1 MWRGAFFHGVTV
13 PSIRVLLVED
23 HTIVRQGLR
32 ALLGSS
38 SDLEVVGEAKDGV
51 EAVQLASE
59 LKPDVVV
66 LDLSLPVLHGSEAL
80 RRIKAGTAAK
90 VVVLSMHSSP
100 EVVARAREAGCDGY
114 VVKGGDVAELGRAI
128 RDALAGT
135 PYFSPEVRGFE
146 AESRSDPLGRLSA
159 REREVLALIAAGG
172 TNKSIAARLGISV
185 HTVNAHRV
193 NLMAK
198 LDLHDA
204 QGLTRFALRHGLI
217 DPDHHR

>member
-1 MWRGAFFHGVTV
+1 MVASVKR
-13 PSIRVLLVED
+13 IRVLLVED

-32 ALLGSS
+32 VLLGASA
-38 SDLEVVGEAKDGV
+38 DLEVVGEAKDGV
-51 EAVQLASE
+51 EAVRLAAE
-59 LKPDVVV
+59 LEPEVVV
-66 LDLSLPVLHGSEAL
+66 LDLSLPALHGTEAL
-80 RRIKAGTAAK
+80 RRIKSGTRAK

-100 EVVARAREAGCDGY
+100 EVVARARDAGCDGY

-128 RDALAGT
+128 RDALAGK
-135 PYFSPEVRGFE
+135 PYFSPEVRSVE
-146 AESRSDPLGRLSA
+146 VSESTTDPLARLSS
-159 REREVLALIAAGG
+159 REREVLALIADGG
-172 TNKSIAARLGISV
+172 TNKSIASRLGISI

-217 DPDHHR
+217 DHR

>member
-1 MWRGAFFHGVTV
+1 MVASVKR
-13 PSIRVLLVED
+13 IRVLLVED

-32 ALLGSS
+32 VLLGASAN
-38 SDLEVVGEAKDGV
+38 LEVVGEAKDGV
-51 EAVQLASE
+51 EAVRLAAE
-59 LKPDVVV
+59 LEPEVVV
-66 LDLSLPVLHGSEAL
+66 LDLSLPALHGTEAL
-80 RRIKAGTAAK
+80 RRIKSGTRAK

-100 EVVARAREAGCDGY
+100 EVVARARDAGCDGY

-128 RDALAGT
+128 RDALAGK
-135 PYFSPEVRGFE
+135 PYFSPEVRSVE
-146 AESRSDPLGRLSA
+146 VSESTTDPLARLSS
-159 REREVLALIAAGG
+159 REREVLALIADGG
-172 TNKSIAARLGISV
+172 TNKSIASRLGISI

-217 DPDHHR
+217 DHR